1 MSIDGRKITV
11 LGAGIGGLTAAIALA
26 QRGARVTVL
35 DQAEKIKEVGA
46 GLQVSPNGVAVLKA
60 LGLGEKLAEI
70 GVRAE
75 AVALLNGRDGQGVF
89 GLDLMAMEG
98 AGPYYFVHR
107 ADLIAMLHIAAH
119 DAGVT
124 LRLLHQITKI
134 DLTDDG
140 GAVWQTAQGAKGNA
154 DILIGADGV
163 RSITRGVLN
172 EPRTPYFTRHV
183 AWRAIVPARGDE
195 PEVATV
201 FMGPKRHM
209 VTYPLRGG
217 TQMNIVAVEER
228 TEWTDEGWWH
238 KDDPQNMRAAFAGFC
253 PDATALL
260 NRVEEVHLW
269 GLFRH
274 PVAERWHRGRVALL
288 GDAVH
293 PTLPFLAQ
301 GAVMAMEDAWVLA
314 DSLANAED
322 VESGL
327 TRYQHRRH
335 RRAERVVAAASK
347 NAQNYHISF
356 PPYRAFAHGLL
367 RATERFAPGLAL
379 KKFDWLYSYD
389 VTKA

>member
-1 MSIDGRKITV
+1 MGIDGRKITI

-26 QRGARVTVL
+26 RKGAQVTVL
-35 DQAEKIKEVGA
+35 DQAEKIREVGA
-46 GLQVSPNGVAVLKA
+46 GLQVSPNGVAVLTA
-60 LGLGEKLAEI
+60 LGLGEKLAGI

-75 AVALLNGRDGQGVF
+75 AVALLDGRNGQGVF
-89 GLDLMAMEG
+89 GLDLMAMED

-107 ADLIAMLHIAAH
+107 ADLIGMLHIAAH

-124 LRLLHQITKI
+124 LRLLHQITGI

-140 GAVWQTAQGAKGNA
+140 GAVWQTAQGARGRA

-172 EPRTPYFTRHV
+172 EPRTPHFTRHV
-183 AWRAIVPARGDE
+183 AWRAVVPARGDE
-195 PEVATV
+195 PDVATV
-201 FMGPKRHM
+201 YMGPKRHM
-209 VTYPLRGG
+209 VTYPLRRG

-238 KDDPQNMRAAFAGFC
+238 KDDPENMRSAFADFC

-274 PVAERWHRGRVALL
+274 PVAERWHKGRVALL
-288 GDAVH
+288 GDAAH

-314 DSLANAED
+314 DCLGEASD

-327 TRYQHRRH
+327 ARYQHRRH
-335 RRAERVVAAASK
+335 RRTERVVAAASR

-367 RATERFAPGLAL
+367 RTVERYAPGLAL
-379 KKFDWLYSYD
+379 KKFDWLYRYD
-389 VTKA
+389 VTKT